1 MAANYLIL
9 FATIFLSALA
19 NIFLKM
25 GSLVLGGAL
34 VLPKNIKEGFE
45 FLFLMFKNLYVLGGL
60 AALGISFVLWVWL
73 LSKIQLNI
81 FYPIALSTQI
91 ILIALASR
99 FLFKEPWSAIQVV
112 GSAIIIFGVFLL
124 AKSA

>member
-1 MAANYLIL
+1 MASNYLIL
-9 FATIFLSALA
+9 LATIGLSALA

-25 GSLVLGGAL
+25 GSLVFDQAL
-34 VLPKNIKEGFE
+34 IFPKNIKEGFD
-45 FLFLMFKNLYVLGGL
+45 FLFLMFKNFYVLSGL
-60 AALGISFVLWVWL
+60 AALGVSFVLWVWL

-91 ILIALASR
+91 VLIALASR
-99 FLFKEPWSAIQVV
+99 FLFKEPWSAAQVV

>member
-1 MAANYLIL
+1 MASNYLIL
-9 FATIFLSALA
+9 LATIGLSALA

-25 GSLVLGGAL
+25 GSLVLDQAL
-34 VLPKNIKEGFE
+34 IFPKNIKEGFD
-45 FLFLMFKNLYVLGGL
+45 FLFLMFKNFYVLSGL
-60 AALGISFVLWVWL
+60 AALGVSFVLWVWL

-91 ILIALASR
+91 VLIALASR
-99 FLFKEPWSAIQVV
+99 FLFKEPWSAAQVV

>member
-34 VLPKNIKEGFE
+34 VLPKNIKEGF
-45 FLFLMFKNLYVLGGL
+45 
-60 AALGISFVLWVWL
+60 
-73 LSKIQLNI
+73 
-81 FYPIALSTQI
+81 
-91 ILIALASR
+91 
-99 FLFKEPWSAIQVV
+99 
-112 GSAIIIFGVFLL
+112 
-124 AKSA
+124 